1 MKTPGRY
8 VAALPM
14 YDWPEVR
21 TATDT
26 FWIHLRDSLRAFG
39 FPAPDTLER
48 GTGDEE
54 LWRNPG
60 LVLSQSCGMP
70 LVNGLDGTVS
80 VVGTPAY
87 DIECGA
93 GCYYSVIVV
102 HRDSAFESICDS
114 VGKRLAYNGPNSQ
127 SGFGS
132 LAYHLRD
139 LGNNGPVFAQKTV
152 TGSHRESLRLVAA
165 GEADIAAIDA
175 VSWQLALRH
184 EAAAASLRVL
194 AKTDPTPGLPMIC
207 AKHAG
212 WSIDRMHLAIVE
224 AMAALDADTSDRLL
238 LTGFA
243 QTGLSDYAVIAQR
256 MEQTRH
262 VAF

>member
-1 MKTPGRY
+1 
-8 VAALPM
+8 M

-21 TATDT
+21 AATDT

-48 GTGDEE
+48 DSGNDA

-60 LVLSQSCGMP
+60 LVLGQSCGMP
-70 LVNGLDGTVS
+70 LVNGLDATVS

-102 HRDSAFESICDS
+102 HRDSSLERISDS
-114 VGKRLAYNGPNSQ
+114 VGKHLVYNDPDSQ
-127 SGFGS
+127 SGYGS

-139 LGNNGPVFAQKTV
+139 LGINGPVFGQKTV
-152 TGSHRESLRLVAA
+152 SGSHRQSLRLVAA
-165 GEADIAAIDA
+165 GEADIASIDA

-194 AKTDPTPGLPMIC
+194 AQTEATPGLPMIC

-243 QTGLSDYAVIAQR
+243 QTELSDYAVIAQR
-256 MEQTRH
+256 LEQTRH

>member
-1 MKTPGRY
+1 
-8 VAALPM
+8 M

-21 TATDT
+21 AANDN
-26 FWIHLRDSLRAFG
+26 FWIHLRDSLREFG
-39 FPAPDTLER
+39 FPAPDALER
-48 GTGDEE
+48 DTGDDE

-60 LVLSQSCGMP
+60 LVLSQSCGLP
-70 LVNGLDGTVS
+70 LINGLDRTVS

-102 HRDSAFESICDS
+102 HNHSSLESISDC
-114 VGKRLAYNGPNSQ
+114 VGKRLAFNGPNSQ
-127 SGFGS
+127 SGFGA

-139 LGNNGPVFAQKTV
+139 MSNNDPVFSQKTV
-152 TGSHRESLRLVAA
+152 SGSHRQSLRLVAA
-165 GEADIAAIDA
+165 GKADIASIDA
-175 VSWQLALRH
+175 VSWQLASRH
-184 EAAAASLRVL
+184 EPAASSLRVL
-194 AKTDPTPGLPMIC
+194 AHTEPTPGLPMIC

-224 AMAALDADTSDRLL
+224 AMAALDADTSHSLL

-243 QTGLSDYAVIAQR
+243 QTELSDYAVVAQR
-256 MEQTRH
+256 MELTRH
-262 VAF
+262 VVF